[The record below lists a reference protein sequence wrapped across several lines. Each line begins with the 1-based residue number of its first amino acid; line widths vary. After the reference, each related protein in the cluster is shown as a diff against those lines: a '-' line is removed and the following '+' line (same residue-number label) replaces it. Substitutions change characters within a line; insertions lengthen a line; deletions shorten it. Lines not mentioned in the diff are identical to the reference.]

1 LVERREEEAVVEFEE
16 EEEEREVFVRAI
28 QNTWRRSHHTTID
41 GTRYAQ
47 HRRSVVILV
56 CACVCVTVSRWS
68 CPGEPVR
75 AEAEERPKG
84 RALAHTSLR
93 PRGKARLRLE

>member
-1 LVERREEEAVVEFEE
+1 LVERREEEEAVVEFEE

-28 QNTWRRSHHTTID
+28 QNTWRRSHHTTMD

-56 CACVCVTVSRWS
+56 CVCVCVCVCACVTVLSR
-68 CPGEPVR
+68 
-75 AEAEERPKG
+75 
-84 RALAHTSLR
+84 
-93 PRGKARLRLE
+93 